1 MERIL
6 TQEERIR
13 RAEEIYLR
21 KRNLQQTQYRVNNR
35 EETNK
40 IRPGKSIRLFKR
52 IGLQII
58 ICLLLY
64 CIFYLIYD
72 TNFSFSN
79 ATITKTQEI
88 LSYDINIE
96 EMYKSAS
103 TYINGLLHNTEQDT
117 QEIKE
122 NIENNPEIQNIE
134 MEQSQEN
141 TEASQ
146 EQVSEQ
152 EMIQETVTQQEK
164 EETQETGAE
173 EVSLKEIYSLIKPVE
188 RRIYIF

>member
-40 IRPGKSIRLFKR
+40 IRTGKSIRLFKR

-103 TYINGLLHNTEQDT
+103 TYINSLLHNTEQDT

-134 MEQSQEN
+134 MEQSQEKRIPSAN
-141 TEASQ
+141 
-146 EQVSEQ
+146 
-152 EMIQETVTQQEK
+152 
-164 EETQETGAE
+164 
-173 EVSLKEIYSLIKPVE
+173 LD
-188 RRIYIF
+188 RR